1 LVANVPRDTNELEAA
16 SAPVS
21 RSALEPVFAW
31 FPWLARLSDGGWR
44 HWRPWRLG
52 LPGKLLVLT
61 ALFVLLAEILIFVPS
76 MASFRTN
83 WLQDRLTAAMVS
95 ALAAEAVPSREVPPA
110 LRNELLK
117 TALVRAIAIRR
128 GGARRVVLPPVQDI
142 GEFTSFD
149 LRERPRLTLRED
161 VSVRISQIRD
171 ALEVFVAPD
180 DRTIRVVGLLG
191 PRFDDVIE
199 VIMPEEPLKRAM
211 WRYGLNIFWLSI
223 MIALIT
229 GAMVYFAINS
239 LLVRPMLRLSRN
251 MVQYGD
257 NPEDA
262 SRIIS
267 PSGRSDEIGQAEQQL
282 AQMQRQ
288 LSQLLHQRNRLAQLG
303 LAVSKINHDLRNML
317 ANAQLISDRL
327 TSIPDPTVQRFAP
340 KLIASLDRAIN
351 FCNDT
356 LKFGRAEEAEP
367 RRDLMPLKPLVE
379 EVGDQL
385 GVLRGNAIAW
395 LVDIPEALR
404 IDADREHLFR
414 ILSNL
419 GRNAIQAIESQGEN
433 VRGTI
438 AMKAWRDGRKV
449 FVEVRDNGPG
459 VPPAARTKLFQA
471 FQGSTKKGG
480 TGLGLPIA
488 AELAGAHGGS
498 LKLLDTEKGAAFL
511 LEIPDR
517 SPK

>member
-1 LVANVPRDTNELEAA
+1 MPRDMNESEAA
-16 SAPVS
+16 SSVAPS
-21 RSALEPVFAW
+21 PPVRPV
-31 FPWLARLSDGGWR
+31 FPWLAWPTSWNPRR
-44 HWRPWRLG
+44 FRLG
-52 LPGKLLVLT
+52 LSGKLLVLT

-76 MASFRTN
+76 IASFRTN
-83 WLQDRLTAAMVS
+83 WLNDRLTAAMVS

-110 LRNELLK
+110 LRNELLR

-128 GGARRVVLPPVQDI
+128 GGARRLVLPPVQEI

-149 LRERPRLTLRED
+149 MREVPRLTFRQDIAIRLG
-161 VSVRISQIRD
+161 QIRD
-171 ALEVFVAPD
+171 ALGVFTAPD
-180 DRTIRVVGLLG
+180 DRMIRVVGLLG
-191 PRFDDVIE
+191 PRFDDTIE
-199 VIMPEEPLKRAM
+199 IMMPEEPLRRAM
-211 WRYGLNIFWLSI
+211 TRYGLNIFWLSI
-223 MIALIT
+223 LIALLT
-229 GAMVYFAINS
+229 GALVYFAINS
-239 LLVRPMLRLSRN
+239 LLVRPMMRLSKN
-251 MVQYGD
+251 MVQFGE

-267 PSGRSDEIGQAEQQL
+267 PTGRGDEIGLAENEL

-288 LSQLLHQRNRLAQLG
+288 LSQLLLQRNRLAQLG

-327 TSIPDPTVQRFAP
+327 TSIDDPTVQRFAP

-367 RRDLMPLKPLVE
+367 RRELMRLRALVD

-385 GVLRGNAIAW
+385 GVLRGSSISWNIEME
-395 LVDIPEALR
+395 DSLR

-419 GRNAIQAIESQGEN
+419 GRNAIQAIESQGET
-433 VRGTI
+433 VRGIIHT
-438 AMKAWRDGRKV
+438 KAWRDGRKV
-449 FVEVRDNGPG
+449 FVEMHDNGPG
-459 VPPAARTKLFQA
+459 VPPAARAKLFQA

-480 TGLGLPIA
+480 TGLGLSIA
-488 AELAGAHGGS
+488 AELAAAHGGS
-498 LKLLDTEKGAAFL
+498 LKLLDAVKGATFL

-517 SPK
+517 STK